1 VSARHQVRKEQKDI
15 EEEKGIKPKLKAVG
29 KLGFLDMLKA
39 GTTGAAAAAAGAP
52 AAAKGGR
59 ASLQMKPLAAAA
71 AGGGGGGSGGAWE
84 VLREDFLTGAG
95 RHHGLKDWD
104 KGLPDQP
111 EVEDQASLRDAA
123 GRTDDASDD
132 SDF

>member
-1 VSARHQVRKEQKDI
+1 VRKEQKDI
-15 EEEKGIKPKLKAVG
+15 EEEKGVKPKPKAVN

-39 GTTGAAAAAAGAP
+39 GTTGAAAAGAAP
-52 AAAKGGR
+52 AAKGGR
-59 ASLQMKPLAAAA
+59 ASLQMKAPTAAQ
-71 AGGGGGGSGGAWE
+71 AGGGGGGGGAWE

-104 KGLPDQP
+104 KGLPDAP
-111 EVEDQASLRDAA
+111 EAEDQPSLRDAA

>member
-1 VSARHQVRKEQKDI
+1 MARHQVRKEQKDI
-15 EEEKGIKPKLKAVG
+15 EEEKGIKPKPKAVG

-39 GTTGAAAAAAGAP
+39 GTTGAAAP
-52 AAAKGGR
+52 AVASTAAKGGR
-59 ASLQMKPLAAAA
+59 ASLQMKPPA
-71 AGGGGGGSGGAWE
+71 AGDGGAWE

-111 EVEDQASLRDAA
+111 EAEDQPSLRDAA